1 MPREPQIP
9 DLFETPGNTKP
20 SVSAYK
26 KYNYGTVFDPLSPEE
41 SSSKNASIR
50 PFSFLGDP
58 SLSTDAFGRALN
70 LGYGR
75 IDADFC
81 AISPKVGSLSPIGMP
96 NTKLVLTFVAQ
107 AFNDLQ
113 HNLTSELHNNLALAL
128 RAGPYAKMEPKMA
141 WQSVD
146 TEHTSLLEET
156 YVSRLIPYLDEKN
169 RHAGI
174 LNFDDFIKVFL
185 GHFFR
190 TIMIPSN
197 IMLTRSGFSLSNR
210 FTMLGNGL
218 IVDLSTDNHNDDENK
233 YNKWISH
240 PSYNVVR
247 DAAARHGFALD
258 KHAPWRLVA
267 NLQSPKMLPYIQGK
281 GLVSDP
287 DTPTRLIDGQ
297 PIKASQVFGVF
308 YEKIYKRDI
317 DIIKSTVYNFYSQY
331 ILAMSYVSSAESS
344 GISRG
349 PCGNAYSDQ
358 YENIESRT
366 KLEMRTP
373 LTFEEMEQ
381 KYDDYF
387 WLNQYFLILLA
398 ERSVDMEQKKIDRQL
413 EKISYIN
420 KYLGHDRAL
429 TYINEYVNMM
439 APPLAKSLFSGASA
453 GASTLQVTGQAAAL
467 PAPTPSGG
475 GTTGY

>member
-174 LNFDDFIKVFL
+174 LNFDDFIK
-185 GHFFR
+185 
-190 TIMIPSN
+190 I
-197 IMLTRSGFSLSNR
+197 
-210 FTMLGNGL
+210 
-218 IVDLSTDNHNDDENK
+218 
-233 YNKWISH
+233 
-240 PSYNVVR
+240 
-247 DAAARHGFALD
+247 A
-258 KHAPWRLVA
+258 
-267 NLQSPKMLPYIQGK
+267 
-281 GLVSDP
+281 
-287 DTPTRLIDGQ
+287 
-297 PIKASQVFGVF
+297 
-308 YEKIYKRDI
+308 
-317 DIIKSTVYNFYSQY
+317 IINPRV
-331 ILAMSYVSSAESS
+331 
-344 GISRG
+344 
-349 PCGNAYSDQ
+349 
-358 YENIESRT
+358 
-366 KLEMRTP
+366 
-373 LTFEEMEQ
+373 
-381 KYDDYF
+381 
-387 WLNQYFLILLA
+387 
-398 ERSVDMEQKKIDRQL
+398 
-413 EKISYIN
+413 
-420 KYLGHDRAL
+420 
-429 TYINEYVNMM
+429 MM
-439 APPLAKSLFSGASA
+439 P
-453 GASTLQVTGQAAAL
+453 
-467 PAPTPSGG
+467 
-475 GTTGY
+475 